1 LLDSLLQE
9 INEEMATS
17 FGVDPFDKNDGL
29 PLDLLDTEG
38 FFSSDQLG
46 VSELDMAGLAD
57 VDLVSLDR
65 QLGEAGEG
73 AVTQLEGWPSPV
85 VDVNLNCAEMSLSE
99 IDQHLAEAAGQECL
113 EEDFQKMLN
122 EWESHIGS
130 LAGSE
135 SDSLPQVSENTS
147 ITPQPQLKVQ
157 TSPHQ
162 PLRLGSPHQRQ
173 LPVSSG
179 LRSPVLP
186 RPGVTYTRV
195 AGLGPRVTS
204 RSSPSYITSVPVPAL
219 SPLRSP
225 PVSPPTT
232 SKDWFLAPTSS
243 CPSATLPDNIKFSN
257 CTSDLSTTLEN
268 QKRRMEWLESN
279 FQRNSSQ
286 THQEQSGSNV
296 KIIAAVSPGKDGQS
310 TTRILSSRSVKDTL
324 PRELIEKIKAA
335 SQGRKTIAIIE
346 PVNKD
351 RNNVRGVMSG
361 VGGGM
366 GRSKPWQP
374 STQAKW
380 RHVGIVSPLQSHN
393 ISDHDYC
400 SPNKPA
406 LKGAV
411 RRNTISSPTQPTY
424 CPVPVKQEVDCMSQ
438 VLSVGSN
445 TDLTFARQELSPV
458 GSVKGRDSG
467 LESEELSDGSEDGL
481 YDKLP
486 PYLTS
491 VSVQTGQDG
500 DQQYSRMPQYLTT
513 TTTKHRQSLLKT
525 NLVKQDIVEV
535 QSDLVGESDNS
546 NIGVTATPES
556 DRKDRV
562 ENKVRDNSSD
572 AKRGSCSRDRE
583 RRQRRRSRSRSRSP
597 RDKNKSR
604 GSGSRDSRRRSRSSS
619 RRRRRRSG
627 SRYRSRSR
635 RSSWGRRNERL
646 EDGAVYDREK
656 EKKEQERRHRQQ
668 ERQRQVE
675 ERRVVYV
682 GRIQEGTLKADL
694 RSRFQVFGPIVDISV
709 HFRDH
714 GDNYGFVTFQYKVDA
729 YAAVEHGNDD
739 PSLPQLDLCFGGRR
753 AFCKE
758 KYFDL
763 DDVEDGG
770 LKGDRVDFDQL
781 LAAARVTSS

>member
-1 LLDSLLQE
+1 
-9 INEEMATS
+9 
-17 FGVDPFDKNDGL
+17 
-29 PLDLLDTEG
+29 
-38 FFSSDQLG
+38 
-46 VSELDMAGLAD
+46 
-57 VDLVSLDR
+57 
-65 QLGEAGEG
+65 
-73 AVTQLEGWPSPV
+73 
-85 VDVNLNCAEMSLSE
+85 
-99 IDQHLAEAAGQECL
+99 
-113 EEDFQKMLN
+113 
-122 EWESHIGS
+122 
-130 LAGSE
+130 
-135 SDSLPQVSENTS
+135 
-147 ITPQPQLKVQ
+147 
-157 TSPHQ
+157 
-162 PLRLGSPHQRQ
+162 
-173 LPVSSG
+173 
-179 LRSPVLP
+179 
-186 RPGVTYTRV
+186 
-195 AGLGPRVTS
+195 
-204 RSSPSYITSVPVPAL
+204 
-219 SPLRSP
+219 
-225 PVSPPTT
+225 
-232 SKDWFLAPTSS
+232 
-243 CPSATLPDNIKFSN
+243 
-257 CTSDLSTTLEN
+257 
-268 QKRRMEWLESN
+268 MEWLESN

-286 THQEQSGSNV
+286 TQQDQSGSNV

-351 RNNVRGVMSG
+351 RNNMKGV
-361 VGGGM
+361 VGGVNGM

-406 LKGAV
+406 VKGAV
-411 RRNTISSPTQPTY
+411 RRNPMSSPNQPTY

-467 LESEELSDGSEDGL
+467 LESEELSDASEDGL

-491 VSVQTGQDG
+491 VSVQTGQDC

-513 TTTKHRQSLLKT
+513 TTKHRQSLLKT
-525 NLVKQDIVEV
+525 NIVKQDLVEV
-535 QSDLVGESDNS
+535 QSEIVGESDSNS
-546 NIGVTATPES
+546 TVLTGTQES
-556 DRKDRV
+556 DRNDRV
-562 ENKVRDNSSD
+562 ENRVRENSSD
-572 AKRGSCSRDRE
+572 SKRGSCSRDRE
-583 RRQRRRSRSRSRSP
+583 RRQRRRSRSRSP
-597 RDKNKSR
+597 RCSNKSR

-619 RRRRRRSG
+619 RRHRRRSG

-635 RSSWGRRNERL
+635 RSSWGRRSDRL

>member
-1 LLDSLLQE
+1 MASSDFSVDS
-9 INEEMATS
+9 
-17 FGVDPFDKNDGL
+17 FDKNDGL
-29 PLDLLDTEG
+29 PLELLDTEG

-46 VSELDMAGLAD
+46 VSELDMAELAD
-57 VDLVSLDR
+57 VDLVSLDNR
-65 QLGEAGEG
+65 LGDG

-85 VDVNLNCAEMSLSE
+85 VDINLNCAEMSLSE
-99 IDQHLAEAAGQECL
+99 IDQHLAGAGQECL

-122 EWESHIGS
+122 EWETHIGS

-135 SDSLPQVSENTS
+135 CESLPPVSESPATQQ
-147 ITPQPQLKVQ
+147 QPRVT
-157 TSPHQ
+157 TSPHL
-162 PLRLGSPHQRQ
+162 PLRLASPLHRQ

-204 RSSPSYITSVPVPAL
+204 RSSPSYITSVPVPAI

-225 PVSPPTT
+225 PVSPPM
-232 SKDWFLAPTSS
+232 SSRDWFLAPTSS
-243 CPSATLPDNIKFSN
+243 CPPATLPDTIKFSN

-279 FQRNSSQ
+279 FQRNSS
-286 THQEQSGSNV
+286 HQEQQSSV

-310 TTRILSSRSVKDTL
+310 TTRILSSRSIKDTL

-351 RNNVRGVMSG
+351 RPAGV
-361 VGGGM
+361 VGGGQLASLN
-366 GRSKPWQP
+366 RSKPWQP
-374 STQAKW
+374 SSAKW

-400 SPNKPA
+400 SPNKPTG
-406 LKGAV
+406 KSRV
-411 RRNTISSPTQPTY
+411 CRTPTSTSTPTY
-424 CPVPVKQEVDCMSQ
+424 CPVPVKQELDCMSQ

-445 TDLTFARQELSPV
+445 TDLTFARQQQQLSPV
-458 GSVKGRDSG
+458 ESKGRDSG
-467 LESEELSDGSEDGL
+467 LESAEMSDASEDGL

-491 VSVQTGQDG
+491 VSVQTGES
-500 DQQYSRMPQYLTT
+500 DQPYSRMPQYLATST
-513 TTTKHRQSLLKT
+513 RQGQQSLLKT
-525 NLVKQDIVEV
+525 NNLRQEERLDGGSEGGGGESENIKTGVHAGQSDIVHRER
-535 QSDLVGESDNS
+535 G
-546 NIGVTATPES
+546 
-556 DRKDRV
+556 
-562 ENKVRDNSSD
+562 SSSEG
-572 AKRGSCSRDRE
+572 GSCSRDRE
-583 RRQRRRSRSRSRSP
+583 RRQRRRSRSP
-597 RDKNKSR
+597 RTDRNRK
-604 GSGSRDSRRRSRSSS
+604 SGSRDSRRRSRSRSSS
-619 RRRRRRSG
+619 RRHRRRSG

-635 RSSWGRRNERL
+635 RSSWGRNIERK
-646 EDGAVYDREK
+646 EEGPVYDREK
-656 EKKEQERRHRQQ
+656 ERREQERRHRQQ

-763 DDVEDGG
+763 DDVEDGSG
-770 LKGDRVDFDQL
+770 LRGGSVDFDEL
-781 LAAARVTSS
+781 LAAARVSTS